1 MGHILDSLEVK
12 VGSIY
17 QVTNM
22 LLLNKKKKSNKHA
35 LNSKNFLFKSLTFY
49 FSKIFLV
56 GWVPDHFL

>member
-22 LLLNKKKKSNKHA
+22 LLLNKKKKKVTNMLLTLKTFF
-35 LNSKNFLFKSLTFY
+35 LNL
-49 FSKIFLV
+49 
-56 GWVPDHFL
+56 